1 LKEGGGSVR
10 GRWCVWRD
18 AQWPWCWWQRHKH
31 RVVIW
36 SVQRKLLRNSCHA
49 HTRCKYSAK
58 RWWFMRRNLI
68 SWKQKTTRVNKHDH
82 LCVNRLHPYNCCA
95 T

>member
-58 RWWFMRRNLI
+58 RLMIHEAQFNFVETKNHQ
-68 SWKQKTTRVNKHDH
+68 S
-82 LCVNRLHPYNCCA
+82 
-95 T
+95 